1 MLQTTQLEKP
11 DNGKVVRHYL
21 IFWQLQDNKESKIR
35 ILKTILSKNII
46 ELKTFMKTFII
57 ENIYRYS
64 ENDLY
69 PNIYNY

>member
-1 MLQTTQLEKP
+1 MLQTQLEKP

-35 ILKTILSKNII
+35 IFKTILSKNII

-57 ENIYRYS
+57 ENIY
-64 ENDLY
+64 
-69 PNIYNY
+69 IYL

>member
-21 IFWQLQDNKESKIR
+21 IFWQLQDNKESKIW
-35 ILKTILSKNII
+35 ILKTISSKNII

-57 ENIYRYS
+57 ENI
-64 ENDLY
+64 
-69 PNIYNY
+69 PKMIYIQTFIIID

>member
-35 ILKTILSKNII
+35 ILKTISSKNII
-46 ELKTFMKTFII
+46 ELKPFMKTFII
-57 ENIYRYS
+57 QNIYRFRK
-64 ENDLY
+64 
-69 PNIYNY
+69 

>member
-35 ILKTILSKNII
+35 ILKTISSKNII

-57 ENIYRYS
+57 ENI
-64 ENDLY
+64 
-69 PNIYNY
+69 PKMIYILTFIIID

>member
-1 MLQTTQLEKP
+1 MLQTTQLEQP

-35 ILKTILSKNII
+35 ILKTISSKNII

-57 ENIYRYS
+57 ENIYR
-64 ENDLY
+64 
-69 PNIYNY
+69 